1 MAKSEREKL
10 LKKIM
15 DNLKER
21 KELIEE
27 YRKLK
32 KETNREQEQ
41 IKEEEE

>member
-21 KELIEE
+21 KKLIEE